1 MTKQNL
7 ESAIEKINEMLKM
20 AKNDPT
26 IDVDD
31 LKAERDNARRELNKI
46 RRAKISS

>member
-7 ESAIEKINEMLKM
+7 ESAIEKINEMLEM

-31 LKAERDNARRELNKI
+31 LKAERDNTRRELNKI